1 MYPEEIKQYPA
12 VEPKLGI
19 KSSLPALKPLIA
31 LLFLL
36 WKVNEEK
43 SECAYSESNGDE
55 IKIKEPLLKGL
66 AKFLDTTENNITKV
80 ISDKKNP
87 LLASQLEALIVGI
100 QLIWKLGEISFEDT
114 TLASSAERTGGKRFP
129 KIVRFSS
136 NILLLDA
143 LFKLQPD
150 SYKAMLFSWLK
161 DEDYTKSEELEREWL
176 KVLQLLSEDALYK
189 IKKADETPVVFRS
202 FGIYTNL
209 LKNPAQTVQIDDAN
223 ENKGPSRIL
232 KNIISENLNPY
243 LKTKG
248 GNISA
253 NVESSTL
260 QNYADLLDTT
270 FRLNGNKL
278 IEREEKDKTAE
289 KEQTSFPLFSVEWF
303 MERAPEY
310 EEFRQ
315 SVEKMRADFIN
326 KFGPEEL
333 KKLKGIDLLRK
344 IFLNGG
350 GDSLCKTL
358 EYKYEMLGS
367 IKGGSSYKYPL
378 FYSQTNHSW
387 MSGTQHHPQ
396 QLNEEEAIILG
407 TKMRDLL
414 VAGAECISRK
424 SNLTSIEEYVSLY
437 NELNTVTEKNIN
449 KMWFLKYYQILF
461 PEIFPPIYFQKGQ
474 EELIRRIGQAPHDN
488 IFGRMAQ
495 IRFYANQC
503 KIDNSTFC
511 KIYWDTVIEQEEI
524 ANETDFP
531 YTNSKQ
537 DGINLIV
544 YGTPGCGK
552 SYYVQHN
559 LLKGYLPENIVRTT
573 FYQDYTNTDFVG
585 QIIPVVKEDK
595 SVTYEFR
602 PGPFTIAL
610 ERALSKPEQSI
621 ALVIEEINRGNAP
634 SIFGDIFQLLD
645 RNTGASEYQI
655 TNVHIQKYLMEKLSG
670 YKFDTIRIPA
680 NMSIVA
686 TMNTS
691 DQNVFT
697 LDTAF
702 KRRWDFEKLPNVF
715 AKDHPY
721 KDYFVP
727 GMDNRTWKEVVTTIN
742 EFLVSNSTELQS
754 EDKQIGVYFV
764 SEQLLSK
771 KADAAND
778 QEKKKKFAYKLLEY
792 LWNDVAKF
800 ERANWFGDIKS
811 LDELI
816 QKYIDT
822 GETVFS
828 NAIFA
833 PKNK

>member
-36 WKVNEEK
+36 WKVNNEK
-43 SECAYSESNGDE
+43 SECAYSESNGEE
-55 IKIKEPLLKGL
+55 IIIKDSLTKGL
-66 AKFLDTTENNITKV
+66 AKFLNTTENSIKKAIYDT
-80 ISDKKNP
+80 KNP

-100 QLIWKLGEISFEDT
+100 QLIWKLGEISFVNT
-114 TLASSAERTGGKRFP
+114 TLSSSAERTGGKRFP
-129 KIVRFSS
+129 KVIHFSS
-136 NILLLDA
+136 NILLLNA

-150 SYKAMLFSWLK
+150 LYKAMLFSWLK
-161 DEDYTKSEELEREWL
+161 GEDYNENKVLEQEWL

-189 IKKADETPVVFRS
+189 IKKDDETSVVFRS
-202 FGIYTNL
+202 FGIYANL
-209 LKNPAQTVQIDDAN
+209 LKNPTQAVLIEDAN

-232 KNIISENLNPY
+232 KNILSENMNPY
-243 LKTKG
+243 LKTKS

-253 NVESSTL
+253 KVESTML

-270 FRLNGNKL
+270 FRLNGDKL
-278 IEREEKDKTAE
+278 IARDEKDNGVV
-289 KEQTSFPLFSVEWF
+289 KEQTTFPLFSIEWF

-315 SVEKMRADFIN
+315 SVEQMRVDFIN

-350 GDSLCKTL
+350 VDSLCKTL

-407 TKMRDLL
+407 TKIRDLL

-424 SNLTSIEEYVSLY
+424 SNLTSNEEYVSLY

-511 KIYWDTVIEQEEI
+511 KIYWDAIIEQEEI
-524 ANETDFP
+524 SNATDFP
-531 YTNSKQ
+531 YANSKQ
-537 DGINLIV
+537 GGINLIV

-552 SYYVQHN
+552 SHYVQHS
-559 LLKGYLPENIVRTT
+559 LLMGYLPEDIVRTT

-610 ERALSKPEQSI
+610 ERALSKPERPI

-645 RNTGASEYQI
+645 RNNGTSEYQI
-655 TNVHIQKYLMEKLSG
+655 TNVHIQKHLMEKMPG
-670 YKFDTIRIPA
+670 YKFDAIRIPA
-680 NMSIVA
+680 NMSIIA

-702 KRRWDFEKLPNVF
+702 KRRWNFEKLPNVF
-715 AKDHPY
+715 SKDHPY
-721 KDYFVP
+721 KNYFVP
-727 GMDNRTWKEVVTTIN
+727 GMDSRTWEEVVTTIN
-742 EFLVSNSTELQS
+742 DFLVSNSTELQS

-771 KADAAND
+771 KADEAND
-778 QEKKKKFAYKLLEY
+778 QGKKKKFAYKLLEY

-800 ERANWFGDIKS
+800 ERTNWFGDIKS

-816 QKYIDT
+816 KEYT
-822 GETVFS
+822 EKGESVFS
-828 NAIFA
+828 NAIFT

>member
-36 WKVNEEK
+36 WKVNNEK
-43 SECAYSESNGDE
+43 SECAYSESNGEE
-55 IKIKEPLLKGL
+55 IIIKDSLTKGL
-66 AKFLDTTENNITKV
+66 AKFLNTTENSIKKAIYDT
-80 ISDKKNP
+80 KNP

-100 QLIWKLGEISFEDT
+100 QLIWKLGEISFVNT
-114 TLASSAERTGGKRFP
+114 TLSSSAERTGGKRFP
-129 KIVRFSS
+129 KVIHFSS
-136 NILLLDA
+136 NILLLNA

-150 SYKAMLFSWLK
+150 LYKAMLFSWLK
-161 DEDYTKSEELEREWL
+161 GEDYNENKVLEQEWL

-189 IKKADETPVVFRS
+189 IKKDDETSVVFRS
-202 FGIYTNL
+202 FGIYANL
-209 LKNPAQTVQIDDAN
+209 LKNPTQAVQIEDAN

-232 KNIISENLNPY
+232 KNILSENMNPY
-243 LKTKG
+243 LKTKS

-253 NVESSTL
+253 KVESTML

-270 FRLNGNKL
+270 FRLNGDKL
-278 IEREEKDKTAE
+278 IARDEKDNGVV
-289 KEQTSFPLFSVEWF
+289 KEQTTFPLFSIEWF

-315 SVEKMRADFIN
+315 SVEQMRVDFIN

-350 GDSLCKTL
+350 VDSLCKTL

-407 TKMRDLL
+407 TKIRDLL

-474 EELIRRIGQAPHDN
+474 EELIRRIGQAPRDN

-511 KIYWDTVIEQEEI
+511 KIYWDAIIEQEEI
-524 ANETDFP
+524 SNATDFP
-531 YTNSKQ
+531 YANSKQ
-537 DGINLIV
+537 GGINLIV

-552 SYYVQHN
+552 SHYVQHS
-559 LLKGYLPENIVRTT
+559 LLMGYLPEDIVRTT

-610 ERALSKPEQSI
+610 ERALSKPERPI

-645 RNTGASEYQI
+645 RNNGTSEYQI
-655 TNVHIQKYLMEKLSG
+655 TNVHIQKHLMEKMPG
-670 YKFDTIRIPA
+670 YKFDAIRIPA
-680 NMSIVA
+680 NMSIIA

-702 KRRWDFEKLPNVF
+702 KRRWNFEKLPNVF
-715 AKDHPY
+715 SKDHPY
-721 KDYFVP
+721 KNYFVP
-727 GMDNRTWKEVVTTIN
+727 GMDSRTWEEVVTTIN
-742 EFLVSNSTELQS
+742 DFLVSNSTELQS

-771 KADAAND
+771 KADEAND
-778 QEKKKKFAYKLLEY
+778 QGKKKKFAYKLLEY

-800 ERANWFGDIKS
+800 ERTNWFGDIKS

-816 QKYIDT
+816 KEYT
-822 GETVFS
+822 EKGESVFS
-828 NAIFA
+828 NAIFTS
-833 PKNK
+833 KNK

>member
-36 WKVNEEK
+36 WKVNNEK
-43 SECAYSESNGDE
+43 SECAYSESNGEE
-55 IKIKEPLLKGL
+55 IIIKDSLTKGL
-66 AKFLDTTENNITKV
+66 AKFLNTTENSIKKAIYDT
-80 ISDKKNP
+80 KNP

-100 QLIWKLGEISFEDT
+100 QLIWKLGEISFVNT
-114 TLASSAERTGGKRFP
+114 TLSSSAERTGGKRFP
-129 KIVRFSS
+129 KVIHFSS
-136 NILLLDA
+136 NILLLNA

-150 SYKAMLFSWLK
+150 LYKAMLFSWLK
-161 DEDYTKSEELEREWL
+161 GEDYNENKVLEQEWL

-189 IKKADETPVVFRS
+189 IKKDDETSVVFRS
-202 FGIYTNL
+202 FGIYANL
-209 LKNPAQTVQIDDAN
+209 LKNPTQAVQIEDAN

-232 KNIISENLNPY
+232 KNILSENMNPY
-243 LKTKG
+243 LKTKS

-253 NVESSTL
+253 KVESTML

-270 FRLNGNKL
+270 FRLNGDKL
-278 IEREEKDKTAE
+278 IARDEKDNGVV
-289 KEQTSFPLFSVEWF
+289 KEQTTFPLFSIEWF

-315 SVEKMRADFIN
+315 SVEQMRVDFIN

-350 GDSLCKTL
+350 VDSLCKTL

-407 TKMRDLL
+407 TKIRDLL

-511 KIYWDTVIEQEEI
+511 KIYWDAIIEQEEI
-524 ANETDFP
+524 SNATDFP
-531 YTNSKQ
+531 YANSKQ
-537 DGINLIV
+537 GGINLIV

-552 SYYVQHN
+552 SHYVQHS
-559 LLKGYLPENIVRTT
+559 LLMGYLPEDIVRTT

-610 ERALSKPEQSI
+610 ERALSKPERPI

-645 RNTGASEYQI
+645 RNNGTSEYQI
-655 TNVHIQKYLMEKLSG
+655 TNVHIQKHLMEKMPG
-670 YKFDTIRIPA
+670 YKFDAIRIPA
-680 NMSIVA
+680 NMSIIA

-702 KRRWDFEKLPNVF
+702 KRRWNFEKLPNVF
-715 AKDHPY
+715 SKDHPY
-721 KDYFVP
+721 KNYFVP
-727 GMDNRTWKEVVTTIN
+727 GMDSRTWEEVVTTIN
-742 EFLVSNSTELQS
+742 DFLVSNSTELQS

-771 KADAAND
+771 KADEAND
-778 QEKKKKFAYKLLEY
+778 QGKKKKFAYKLLEY

-800 ERANWFGDIKS
+800 ERTNWFGDIKS

-816 QKYIDT
+816 KEYT
-822 GETVFS
+822 EKGESVFS
-828 NAIFA
+828 NAIFT